1 MYVIVIAAVT
11 FAVLFLLDKLFGK
24 LFRGRKQHRSGLS
37 VKLPKRYAIAGLL
50 LGLLGLMVL
59 MQLVNGF
66 DSLMLVLG
74 IALLLMGGGL
84 GAYYLGFGIYY
95 DDESFLYATFGKKTV
110 EYRYSDIE
118 AQQLFQTTGGGLVID
133 LFLSNGRSIGL
144 QSAMQGFYPFL
155 DKACHARLRQLGID
169 STECDW
175 LDESK
180 SCWFPTKEG

>member
-1 MYVIVIAAVT
+1 
-11 FAVLFLLDKLFGK
+11 
-24 LFRGRKQHRSGLS
+24 
-37 VKLPKRYAIAGLL
+37 
-50 LGLLGLMVL
+50 

-95 DDESFLYATFGKKTV
+95 DDESFLYASFGRKTV

-144 QSAMQGFYPFL
+144 QSAMQGVYPFL

>member
-1 MYVIVIAAVT
+1 M
-11 FAVLFLLDKLFGK
+11 
-24 LFRGRKQHRSGLS
+24 
-37 VKLPKRYAIAGLL
+37 
-50 LGLLGLMVL
+50 
-59 MQLVNGF
+59 
-66 DSLMLVLG
+66 LG

-95 DDESFLYATFGKKTV
+95 DDESFLYASFGRKTV

-144 QSAMQGFYPFL
+144 QSAMQGVYPFL

>member
-1 MYVIVIAAVT
+1 MYIIIIAAVT
-11 FAVLFLLDKLFGK
+11 FAVMFLLDKLCSK
-24 LFRGRKQHRSGLS
+24 LFRSKKEHQTGLA

-50 LGLLGLMVL
+50 LGLLGVMVL
-59 MQLVNGF
+59 LQLAGGF
-66 DSLMLVLG
+66 DRLMLVLG

-95 DDESFLYATFGKKTV
+95 DDDSFLYSGFGKRPV
-110 EYRYSDIE
+110 RYRYADIE

-133 LFLSNGRSIGL
+133 LFLRDGKSVGL
-144 QSAMQGFYPFL
+144 QASMQGVYPFL

-180 SCWFPTKEG
+180 SCWFPPKEG